1 MNTISFNTPKNLWH
15 WLQIY
20 KLYRTAFPKE
30 ERKPFKV
37 IRKQYRQG
45 VFEVWMIRKESA
57 FSALAITAKHED
69 LVLIDYLAVVPEKQD
84 QGIGSATLALM
95 RKHYAG
101 KRIFL
106 EIESVYE
113 DTPELALR
121 QRRKQFYLR
130 NGMTPMNVMI
140 KLFGVN
146 MELMGFDCRIDYT
159 QYHNFYSQCMSSW
172 AAGHISSLPYPLE
185 K

>member
-1 MNTISFNTPKNLWH
+1 MENLSFHAPKNLWH

-20 KLYRTAFPKE
+20 RLYRISFPKE
-30 ERKPFKV
+30 ERKPFRTIYKL
-37 IRKQYRQG
+37 YRRG
-45 VFEVWMIRKESA
+45 SFDIWMIHKKSA
-57 FSALAITAKHED
+57 FSALAINAKDGD
-69 LVLIDYLAVVPEKQD
+69 LVLIDYLAVAPRKQD

-95 RKHYAG
+95 REYYAG

-130 NGMTPMNVMI
+130 NGMTPMNIMV
-140 KLFGVN
+140 KLFGVD
-146 MELMGFDCRIDYT
+146 MELMGFDCKIDYV
-159 QYHNFYSQCMSSW
+159 QYYDFCLKSMGDWMADHL
-172 AAGHISSLPYPLE
+172 SSLPHPLE